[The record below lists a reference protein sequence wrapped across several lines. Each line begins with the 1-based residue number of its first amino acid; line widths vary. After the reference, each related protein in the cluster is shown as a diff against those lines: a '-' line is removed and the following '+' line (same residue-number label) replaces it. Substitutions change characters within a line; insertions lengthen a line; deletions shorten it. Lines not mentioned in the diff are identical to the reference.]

1 MVCVLLGHH
10 SLPISIFA
18 EVTPLLNLH
27 LGSCD
32 WDLFKIKDVFLSER
46 ALGCGLQ
53 TDESNLSC
61 NCIVP
66 NVMCINRLF
75 TVGWAKHLR

>member
-1 MVCVLLGHH
+1 MACILLGHH
-10 SLPISIFA
+10 SLPISLFA
-18 EVTPLLNLH
+18 EGIPSLNLRS
-27 LGSCD
+27 GSCD
-32 WDLFKIKDVFLSER
+32 CGLFKIEDVVLSEK

-53 TDESNLSC
+53 KDESNLSG

-75 TVGWAKHLR
+75 TVGWAKHQR